1 MRPMNTTSRTTK
13 AANKTDG
20 RTINAGTLEK
30 LRTTILGLFAEALYQ
45 DVGIRTI
52 CERAKVSTQT
62 VYKYFGNKEE
72 ILYACIKQD
81 LDELNTSIIEA
92 ASEQKSRADQVRA
105 ALETWCNFYFANP
118 SIARIV
124 FLNIPQAYWVGERQ
138 FVQSAL
144 HNALNQQVTEGQQA
158 GELWDTVPAELLNE
172 MAIGA
177 GHRLMI
183 RWLTSDEVSADE
195 VRRSYISGVL
205 KLITP

>member
-1 MRPMNTTSRTTK
+1 MNTTSRTTK
-13 AANKTDG
+13 AAHKTDG
-20 RTINAGTLEK
+20 RTINANTLEK

-81 LDELNTSIIEA
+81 LDGLNASLIEA
-92 ASEQKSRADQVRA
+92 ASHHCNRIDQVRVV
-105 ALETWCNFYFANP
+105 LETWCNFYFDNP

-144 HNALNQQVTEGQQA
+144 HDALNQQVEAGQQA
-158 GELWDTVPAELLNE
+158 GDLWDQIPAELLNE

-183 RWLTSDEVSADE
+183 RWLTSDEISAEE
-195 VRRSYISGVL
+195 VRTSYIAGVL
-205 KLITP
+205 QLITPR